1 MLKIGI
7 TGNIGS
13 GKSTVCRIFSFLGI
27 PVYDADTKAKWL
39 MNHDPHLM
47 QSIRILLGDAAYTVE
62 GLNTQ
67 FISQKVF
74 RNPDLLESLNALVHP
89 AVALDV
95 MQWHDAQHAPYT
107 IREAALLIEAKS
119 YKQVDKLILVT
130 APQPLRAKRVKDR
143 NNWSSAEI
151 DDRMNNQMRE
161 EEKRR
166 FADYIIAND
175 GSSSVVKQVLNL
187 HEKFLKISKSS
198 S

>member
-1 MLKIGI
+1 
-7 TGNIGS
+7 
-13 GKSTVCRIFSFLGI
+13 
-27 PVYDADTKAKWL
+27 